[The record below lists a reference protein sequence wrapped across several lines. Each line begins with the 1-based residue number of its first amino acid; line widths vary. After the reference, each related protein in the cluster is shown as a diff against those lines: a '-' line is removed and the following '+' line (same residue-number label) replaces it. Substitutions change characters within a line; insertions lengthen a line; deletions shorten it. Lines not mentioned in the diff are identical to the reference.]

1 MKTDA
6 LITFATA
13 MFAILNPIGSVAIFA
28 GMVSNYSAA
37 ERRSIAIRS
46 CLAMAVILVGT
57 VWAGEFILKLF
68 AVDIASLQ
76 VAGGVMISWISI
88 SMLQSNQNAIHDSKV
103 GPGSA
108 EQDIAI
114 VPLAMPMVAGPGAIV
129 TVMVTTHQHHGMTS
143 NLEISAVCTVMAGAI
158 FLCFLSAGFI
168 GRVLGT
174 RGMDILTKFM
184 GMVLLAIGI
193 GMLATGVK
201 TLFPGLA
208 A

>member
-1 MKTDA
+1 
-6 LITFATA
+6 
-13 MFAILNPIGSVAIFA
+13 
-28 GMVSNYSAA
+28 MVSGFSAA
-37 ERRSIAIRS
+37 ERRSITIRS

-57 VWAGEFILKLF
+57 VWAGELILKLF

-76 VAGGVMISWISI
+76 VAGGVMICWISI
-88 SMLQSNQNAIHDSKV
+88 SMLQSKQSAIHDTKA
-103 GPGSA
+103 GAGSA

-129 TVMVTTHQHHGMTS
+129 TVIVTTHQHHGITS
-143 NLEISAVCTVMAGAI
+143 NLEISAVCAVMAGVI
-158 FLCFLSAGFI
+158 YVCFLSAGFI
-168 GRVLGT
+168 VRVLGT

-184 GMVLLAIGI
+184 GMILLAIGI

-201 TLFPGLA
+201 VLFPGLA